1 MTLSRR
7 DLGKLLLA
15 RLASIAKERNCGRVE
30 WAVLDWNTPSID
42 FYRSL
47 GAISLDDWKI
57 FRLTGEPLDALAE
70 KDASGGP

>member
-1 MTLSRR
+1 MNPEARGKGY
-7 DLGKLLLA
+7 GKLLLA

-57 FRLTGEPLDALAE
+57 FRLTGDSLDALAE
-70 KDASGGP
+70 KDAT